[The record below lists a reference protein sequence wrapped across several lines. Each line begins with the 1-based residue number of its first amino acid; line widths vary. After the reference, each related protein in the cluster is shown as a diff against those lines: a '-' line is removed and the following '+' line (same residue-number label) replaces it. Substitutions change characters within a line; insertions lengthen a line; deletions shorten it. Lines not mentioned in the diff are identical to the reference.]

1 MLLTFYLAMHLN
13 LFWENHRISITRDS
27 ILLSCLLL
35 AKQHCSVEQFDPVS
49 FFWGSTGDWDG
60 SVHEKSINASHVTV
74 PDISFK
80 KQSHGKRLLGILDVI
95 LVNCRM
101 TQDGEALIYPHSIHC
116 RGGIADFSWE
126 ILKEPLYPAD
136 TPSIEDAESLDEC
149 DITGGVTSLRQVQLQ
164 RMRSAEFMKPLNAG
178 GLSWLAH
185 LCNAAWRSGVV
196 LID

>member
-80 KQSHGKRLLGILDVI
+80 KTIPWKKTFGHPWRDSGKLPDDSGRGSIDLPTQYTLQRG
-95 LVNCRM
+95 NCWLQLRN
-101 TQDGEALIYPHSIHC
+101 TERTSLSRRHAFHRGC
-116 RGGIADFSWE
+116 RVFGRVWHHWGG
-126 ILKEPLYPAD
+126 
-136 TPSIEDAESLDEC
+136 
-149 DITGGVTSLRQVQLQ
+149 DITQAS
-164 RMRSAEFMKPLNAG
+164 
-178 GLSWLAH
+178 
-185 LCNAAWRSGVV
+185 
-196 LID
+196 